1 MKHIEICDS
10 TGKVLG
16 HFIPISPHGERTSIE
31 KMDGLFDL
39 EKAEE
44 VAAKER
50 QGKTTAEVV
59 RYLESLESKG

>member
-1 MKHIEICDS
+1 MKPIEICDS

-16 HFIPISPHGERTSIE
+16 HFIPASAGRERTAVE
-31 KMDGLFDL
+31 KMHGVFDL

-50 QGKTTAEVV
+50 HGQTTAEVL
-59 RYLESLESKG
+59 RYLKSLEPKE